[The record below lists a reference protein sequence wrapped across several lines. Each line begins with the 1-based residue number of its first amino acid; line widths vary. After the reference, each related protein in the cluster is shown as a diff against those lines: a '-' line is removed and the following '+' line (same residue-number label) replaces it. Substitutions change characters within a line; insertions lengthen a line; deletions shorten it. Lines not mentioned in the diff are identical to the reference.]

1 MKLKIKIFQ
10 CIILCISMILLKEAL
25 TSKVNT
31 HHKSKN
37 AYKSLSKNRNKSKS
51 HGFNGL
57 MQNELHADSKF
68 YNNFTNIIFLIL
80 LILS

>member
-1 MKLKIKIFQ
+1 
-10 CIILCISMILLKEAL
+10 MILLKEAF

-68 YNNFTNIIFLIL
+68 YNNFKNIFFLNSIDSFLKIFELLNIL
-80 LILS
+80 